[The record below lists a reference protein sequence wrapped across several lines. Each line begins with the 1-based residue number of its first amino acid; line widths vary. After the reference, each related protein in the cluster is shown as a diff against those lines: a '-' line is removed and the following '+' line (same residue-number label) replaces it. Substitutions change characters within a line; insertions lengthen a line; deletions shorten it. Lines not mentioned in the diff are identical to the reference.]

1 MATYKYNMAQTIGQ
15 CASPLS
21 EAFFSKENINNI
33 QIHLKNRVRCKTG
46 YTIDAQS
53 EQDLLIIMRALY
65 ALHAQNPTTSAAI
78 SAEVQRLNELVLA
91 DIVPW
96 RSPIWQPT
104 WATCVTRQLSRNP
117 SPEGS
122 TPRAG
127 GRTSS
132 RSSPT
137 FSRATLAGTQKTAKF
152 NFMSLE

>member
-91 DIVPW
+91 DVVPMAVSNLAAYLGYV
-96 RSPIWQPT
+96 RDASTLPEPLARGINT
-104 WATCVTRQLSRNP
+104 SRR
-117 SPEGS
+117 G
-122 TPRAG
+122 TDV
-127 GRTSS
+127 
-132 RSSPT
+132 
-137 FSRATLAGTQKTAKF
+137 FSLF
-152 NFMSLE
+152 PDI

>member
-91 DIVPW
+91 DIVPMAVSNLAAYLGYV
-96 RSPIWQPT
+96 RDAST
-104 WATCVTRQLSRNP
+104 L
-117 SPEGS
+117 PEPLARGINLAPGDGRLLAL
-122 TPRAG
+122 PRH
-127 GRTSS
+127 
-132 RSSPT
+132 
-137 FSRATLAGTQKTAKF
+137 LAEQRWLVHRKLQ
-152 NFMSLE
+152 NLISCP